1 MSNLFKVFEVNN
13 KDTRMAS
20 GASVVDYEHIS
31 QFILMLLLNSN
42 KKNAGWVWETN
53 SFRQFFFKTMRNKMS
68 NGLEHFIGLQVFI
81 LIQPK

>member
-1 MSNLFKVFEVNN
+1 MSNLFKLFKVNN

-42 KKNAGWVWETN
+42 KKMLVGSGKLIVSDN
-53 SFRQFFFKTMRNKMS
+53 FFSK
-68 NGLEHFIGLQVFI
+68 L
-81 LIQPK
+81 